1 VRAHEALQVL
11 SITKGQTV
19 ARTKRR
25 TPYDPNKPHDRRA
38 TESNRGVVKYL
49 TPEEV
54 DDPYEAGAKIMVMRS
69 TRNDPLAGMHA
80 RKTIDEAQ
88 YWGGRAFQR
97 DFEAAE
103 RGPCAI
109 DPSKEFVDGG
119 TLPEPITQSQ
129 QEAAVRLAGVY
140 RELGPDGSALLHDVL
155 IHARSYRQ
163 IAEMRGLGGERWEKF
178 YGMSVHLHLHRL
190 AWVYGFA
197 KEPTGKRRVEVDQ

>member
-1 VRAHEALQVL
+1 
-11 SITKGQTV
+11 V

-25 TPYDPNKPHDRRA
+25 QPYNPNAPHDRRA
-38 TESNRGVVKYL
+38 TESNRGVVNYL

-97 DFEAAE
+97 DFELAE
-103 RGPCAI
+103 RGPMAI
-109 DPSKEFVDGG
+109 DPGKEFVDGG
-119 TLPEPITQSQ
+119 LAPEPITEAQQS
-129 QEAAVRLAGVY
+129 AAKRLAVAY
-140 RELGPDGSALLHDVL
+140 KELEQDGSALIHDVL
-155 IHARSYRQ
+155 IHAQSYRQ
-163 IAEMRGLGGERWEKF
+163 IAAARGFSGERWEKF
-178 YGMSVHLHLHRL
+178 FGMSVHLHLHTL

-197 KEPTGKRRVEVDQ
+197 KERTGRKRIDVDN

>member
-1 VRAHEALQVL
+1 M
-11 SITKGQTV
+11 
-19 ARTKRR
+19 ARTKRQK
-25 TPYDPNKPHDRRA
+25 PYDPNKPHDRRA
-38 TESNRGVVKYL
+38 TESNRGVINYL

-88 YWGGRAFQR
+88 YWGGRAFQH

-119 TLPEPITQSQ
+119 MLPEPITESQ
-129 QEAAVRLAGVY
+129 KEAAVRLAGVY
-140 RELGPDGSALLHDVL
+140 RELGQVASTLLHDVL
-155 IHARSYRQ
+155 IHGHGYKQ
-163 IAEMRGLGGERWEKF
+163 IAEARGLSGERWEKF
-178 YGMSVHLHLHRL
+178 FGMSVHLHLHTL
-190 AWVYGFA
+190 AWIYGFA
-197 KEPTGKRRVEVDQ
+197 KERTGRKRVDVDN